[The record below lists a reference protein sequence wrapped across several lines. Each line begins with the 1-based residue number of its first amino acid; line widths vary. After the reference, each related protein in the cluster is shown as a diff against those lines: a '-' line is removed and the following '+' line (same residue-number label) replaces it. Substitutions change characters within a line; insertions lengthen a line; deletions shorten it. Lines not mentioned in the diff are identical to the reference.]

1 MMMAVQHQS
10 QCIWQK
16 EMAPSPPFFLCGV
29 QNTVYWVLS
38 LLTFSHFMDVAVAQ
52 NSNVMPVNM
61 LRWMESGFVI
71 EHIFGYK
78 K

>member
-1 MMMAVQHQS
+1 MMLAAQHQS

-16 EMAPSPPFFLCGV
+16 EMAPSPPFFYV
-29 QNTVYWVLS
+29 EHKIVYWLLS
-38 LLTFSHFMDVAVAQ
+38 LLTFSHFMEVAAAP
-52 NSNVMPVNM
+52 NSNVVPVNM
-61 LRWMESGFVI
+61 LRWMESGFVT